1 MSSLKGDDK
10 ELSYCSYMSCKLY
23 MYYMFYEE
31 NDCSLCVAIIFF
43 FKLNLLS
50 TWLFFLMFFFGYKCS
65 QVEVGLNKGDGGFL
79 LHVSTF

>member
-10 ELSYCSYMSCKLY
+10 ELSYCSYMTCKLY

-43 FKLNLLS
+43 KTSLAFNFVIFPNVLS
-50 TWLFFLMFFFGYKCS
+50 GYKCS
-65 QVEVGLNKGDGGFL
+65 HVEVGLNRGDGEFL
-79 LHVSTF
+79 LSTF

>member
-1 MSSLKGDDK
+1 MGDDK

-31 NDCSLCVAIIFF
+31 NDCSPWLAIIFF
-43 FKLNLLS
+43 KLAFNLVIFPNVFS
-50 TWLFFLMFFFGYKCS
+50 GYKCS

-79 LHVSTF
+79 LSTFWDLV